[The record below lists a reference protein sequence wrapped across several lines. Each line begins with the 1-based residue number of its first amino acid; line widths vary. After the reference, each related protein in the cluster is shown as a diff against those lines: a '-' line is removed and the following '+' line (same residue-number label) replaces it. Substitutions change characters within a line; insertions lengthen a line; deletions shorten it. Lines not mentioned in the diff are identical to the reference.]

1 MGGTAK
7 FHSRAKTIVSIII
20 DTADQASNTIRNATE
35 AIKKISET
43 LESSNGIGDYGT
55 DAASFL
61 ASTSD
66 KLDDEAAHI
75 ERQARKNRHLVGRGL
90 TML

>member
-20 DTADQASNTIRNATE
+20 DTADQASHTIHNATG

-43 LESSNGIGDYGT
+43 LQSSNGVGDYGA

-66 KLDDEAAHI
+66 KLDDEAVDI
-75 ERQARKNRHLVGRGL
+75 ERQARKNRHLVGKGL
-90 TML
+90 AIL